1 MKFDLTLNILRALL
15 THVILKMAEIG
26 FLVSWSAG
34 PYVLM
39 PAHKIDNKKISIV
52 YFHGKNILVCRFKK
66 RSCYTTIVKPTKTPI
81 ITPSM
86 HEAKTSKSAS

>member
-1 MKFDLTLNILRALL
+1 MSALP
-15 THVILKMAEIG
+15 THVILKIAEIC

-34 PYVLM
+34 PYVLIS
-39 PAHKIDNKKISIV
+39 AHRIDNMKISIV
-52 YFHGKNILVCRFKK
+52 YLHGKNILVCRFRK

>member
-1 MKFDLTLNILRALL
+1 MP
-15 THVILKMAEIG
+15 THVILKIAEID

-39 PAHKIDNKKISIV
+39 PAHIIDSKKISIV
-52 YFHGKNILVCRFKK
+52 YFHGKNILVCRFRK
-66 RSCYTTIVKPTKTPI
+66 RSYYMTIVKPTNTPI

-86 HEAKTSKSAS
+86 HDAKTSKSAS